1 MKLLNRT
8 IRSYIVYSSFI
19 LLISVPVFYLVI
31 KTMVAKDVDE
41 GLIAQKEEL
50 VRKLD
55 RLVLL
60 NPFDWLNLFEPDIS
74 LTPSAE
80 IRSYDTLYTTSLFD
94 KRSHRNIP
102 YRVLE
107 SNVLVKGIPYD
118 IQLKSSLL
126 NNEDLIKSIV
136 LVQALLMILIAA
148 GLWLINRSLSKES
161 WNPFYRT
168 LDKLNRYNIESKEQL
183 HFEPTDIDEFN
194 RLNNTISAL
203 THRNQ
208 QAYQAQKEFTENASH
223 EMQSPLAVLQ
233 SKTELLM
240 QTTPLSEEQAELISE
255 LTTAGQRMN
264 RLNKSL
270 LLLSK
275 IENQQFPGTE
285 LVDLRAILSNLL
297 AQYENSISQKG
308 LRVSFQS
315 TSPVEIRANR
325 TLLEALLGNLVSNS
339 IRHNVPGGQ
348 IELHLDGE
356 ELVIQ
361 NTGKPTALDSKKL
374 FTRFQKQSTEV
385 TGTGLGLEIAKKICD
400 LNGFTL
406 HYAFANGWHCFR
418 LRFVPLTKTGSS
430 RLSA

>member
-1 MKLLNRT
+1 
-8 IRSYIVYSSFI
+8 
-19 LLISVPVFYLVI
+19 VFYVVLQRI
-31 KTMVAKDVDE
+31 VAKDVDE

-55 RLVLL
+55 RIIMM
-60 NPFDWLNLFEPDIS
+60 NPFDWLNIFEPDIS
-74 LTPSAE
+74 LTPSAD

-118 IQLKSSLL
+118 IQFKSSLL

-136 LVQALLMILIAA
+136 LVQAILMVLIAA

-168 LDKLNRYNIESKEQL
+168 LDKLNRYNIESEEQL
-183 HFEPTDIDEFN
+183 HFDPTEIDEFN
-194 RLNNTISAL
+194 TLNKTISAL
-203 THRNQ
+203 TRRNQ
-208 QAYQAQKEFTENASH
+208 EAFQAQKEFTENASH

-255 LTTAGQRMN
+255 LTAAGQRMN
-264 RLNKSL
+264 RLNRSL

-275 IENQQFPGTE
+275 IENQQFSGTE
-285 LVDLRAILSNLL
+285 QVDLTAMVVALL
-297 AQYENSISQKG
+297 AQYNNSIAQKE
-308 LRVSFQS
+308 LQVTFHS
-315 TSPVEIRANR
+315 TEPLVLRANK
-325 TLLEALLGNLVSNS
+325 TLLEALLGNLLSNA
-339 IRHNVPGGQ
+339 IRHNVQGGQ
-348 IELHLDGE
+348 ITLQLGTEK
-356 ELVIQ
+356 LVIQ
-361 NTGKPTALDSKKL
+361 NTGKPTPLDPNKL
-374 FTRFQKQSTEV
+374 FKRFQKQSADV

-400 LNGFTL
+400 LNGYSLRYGFEQGL
-406 HYAFANGWHCFR
+406 HTFHLR
-418 LRFVPLTKTGSS
+418 LIARPNSGLPH
-430 RLSA
+430 AAA

>member
-8 IRSYIVYSSFI
+8 IRSYIVYASFI
-19 LLISVPVFYLVI
+19 LLISVPVFYVVLQRI
-31 KTMVAKDVDE
+31 VAKDVDE

-55 RLVLL
+55 RIIMM
-60 NPFDWLNLFEPDIS
+60 NPFDWLNIFEPDIS
-74 LTPSAE
+74 LTPSAD

-118 IQLKSSLL
+118 IQFKSSLL

-136 LVQALLMILIAA
+136 LVQAILMVLIAA

-168 LDKLNRYNIESKEQL
+168 LDKLNRYNIESEEQL
-183 HFEPTDIDEFN
+183 HFDPTEIDEFN
-194 RLNNTISAL
+194 TLNKTISAL
-203 THRNQ
+203 TRRNQ
-208 QAYQAQKEFTENASH
+208 EAFQAQKEFTENASH

-255 LTTAGQRMN
+255 LTAAGQRMN
-264 RLNKSL
+264 RLNRSL

-275 IENQQFPGTE
+275 IENQQFSGTE
-285 LVDLRAILSNLL
+285 QVDLTAMVVALL
-297 AQYENSISQKG
+297 AQYNNSIAQKE
-308 LRVSFQS
+308 LQVTFHS
-315 TSPVEIRANR
+315 TEPLVLRANK
-325 TLLEALLGNLVSNS
+325 TLLEALLGNLLSNA
-339 IRHNVPGGQ
+339 IRHNVQGGQ
-348 IELHLDGE
+348 ITLQLGTEK
-356 ELVIQ
+356 LVIQ
-361 NTGKPTALDSKKL
+361 NTGKPTPLDPNKL
-374 FTRFQKQSTEV
+374 FKRFQKQSADV

-400 LNGFTL
+400 LNGYSLRYGFEQGL
-406 HYAFANGWHCFR
+406 HTFHLR
-418 LRFVPLTKTGSS
+418 LIARPNSGLPH
-430 RLSA
+430 AAA